1 MEDDLEKSI
10 SQIRKEYFK
19 RIVRLLKECT
29 DLEILD
35 LIFQLLYKCC

>member
-1 MEDDLEKSI
+1 MEDDLDKSI

-19 RIVRLLKECT
+19 KIVQLLKECT
-29 DLEILD
+29 DLEVLD